1 MVKMKESE
9 AEDSID
15 FCVYVE
21 ICFKVLLSCKRV
33 EDKSE
38 EKMYMLDQF
47 SNGENSWY
55 VGWQNQIQ
63 KEPNNKMKYYKTKG
77 SELIRFKKQK

>member
-1 MVKMKESE
+1 MYQDFSKRFGSPSHMVKMKESE

-47 SNGENSWY
+47 SNGENS
-55 VGWQNQIQ
+55 
-63 KEPNNKMKYYKTKG
+63 
-77 SELIRFKKQK
+77 